1 MPRVNPRD
9 VARAGRMHPLL
20 PKLMGVC
27 RTVDA
32 SRRELRW
39 LEDEILRQDAQESSR
54 LLTRYKI
61 PWESSAAAFRKQAL
75 LAASP
80 VLPGGKWK
88 KTLLQK
94 FVEERSKGT
103 PLSLVVGN

>member
-9 VARAGRMHPLL
+9 VARAGRLHPLL

-39 LEDEILRQDAQESSR
+39 LEDEILRQDKLESTR
-54 LLTRYKI
+54 LLPRYKI
-61 PWESSAAAFRKQAL
+61 PLDLVKAFQ
-75 LAASP
+75 AASP
-80 VLPGGKWK
+80 SLPGGKWK